1 MKKYMI
7 LILSAVSLLLSGC
20 ELLFGEGDVFQSSY
34 VLEYQDIDYQGEA
47 VLYKPGGRWL
57 NIDLPRK
64 LHSRQ
69 NMWQSDDAESV
80 RLHEKHQELSHRNG
94 DVGFNQWGWFTSSS
108 YSHATVWNTDN
119 LITSIT
125 AVSDTDFDTDHP
137 AGANLGDIIE
147 IAYITHKP
155 FIDNGYKHLDR
166 SRAINDYSGYKRRKL
181 LVDFTSEDSLFTDS
195 KHFYVLDFDALKC
208 AFEIFFMEL
217 PTQNMHH
224 TISLTFNF
232 ERGPYTVEF
241 ELDFSEPTPQQ

>member
-20 ELLFGEGDVFQSSY
+20 ELLFSEGDVFQSSY

-47 VLYKPGGRWL
+47 VVYKPGGRL
-57 NIDLPRK
+57 RIDLPRK

-69 NMWQSDDAESV
+69 NIWQSDDAESV

-94 DVGFNQWGWFTSSS
+94 DVGFNKWGWFKGSD
-108 YSHATVWNTDN
+108 YSFATVWNTDN

-147 IAYITHKP
+147 ITYITHKP
-155 FIDNGYKHLDR
+155 FIDNGYKHLDS
-166 SRAINDYSGYKRRKL
+166 SRATSDYSGYERRKL
-181 LVDFTSEDSLFTDS
+181 LVDFTSEDSLFTES
-195 KHFYVLDFDALKC
+195 KHYDAFNFDYLKC
-208 AFEIFFMEL
+208 AFQIFFMEL